1 MTIFQEYLAGVE
13 DSMQALSENEY
24 RGTTRRL
31 WAPLVLAY
39 RETQGRTAFLNWLL
53 TTAKLRDA
61 GQGGTSTFESMA
73 AVFSE
78 VEVSTSKAS
87 LQLKRSEFED
97 AMAGVGKD
105 GINVA
110 QEWAEQVGGAI
121 AYWPQE
127 RAGEILRR
135 GHLAESAGG
144 FTAYDGKPFFASDHP
159 VNPFALEHGTY
170 SNIVANKPIDP
181 SVTLDVAKANFAD
194 VCSHLGA
201 IKMPHGESFRA
212 LRPRAILA
220 PPKLATRA
228 REVGGLA
235 AVPVLPADA
244 TIVDVA
250 DAANMA
256 GFQLGVSVPE
266 LSGFE
271 DETTYFVACEQ
282 VGSSELGAIVHLE
295 REPYAIQYHG
305 RETSAELSRRDLI
318 EWHVT
323 GRNKIAPGHPFLLVK
338 VTGTE

>member
-159 VNPFALEHGTY
+159 VNPFALEQPRILYDAHRCHAGPGILG
-170 SNIVANKPIDP
+170 S
-181 SVTLDVAKANFAD
+181 
-194 VCSHLGA
+194 CSHRRLA
-201 IKMPHGESFRA
+201 DEAPVQTSPYRYY
-212 LRPRAILA
+212 RP
-220 PPKLATRA
+220 
-228 REVGGLA
+228 
-235 AVPVLPADA
+235 
-244 TIVDVA
+244 
-250 DAANMA
+250 
-256 GFQLGVSVPE
+256 
-266 LSGFE
+266 
-271 DETTYFVACEQ
+271 
-282 VGSSELGAIVHLE
+282 
-295 REPYAIQYHG
+295 
-305 RETSAELSRRDLI
+305 
-318 EWHVT
+318 
-323 GRNKIAPGHPFLLVK
+323 
-338 VTGTE
+338 